1 MPMTACLLNWH
12 LQAMQDGFGL
22 RAFPEAFT
30 LPKLFLLSE
39 PSLPFS
45 CFLTSARGELPV
57 ADTGDTS
64 LSKQMLA

>member
-22 RAFPEAFT
+22 RAFLEAFT

-39 PSLPFS
+39 PSPPFS
-45 CFLTSARGELPV
+45 CFPTSAWGELPV
-57 ADTGDTS
+57 ADTADTS
-64 LSKQMLA
+64 LSKQMA